1 MKGMFLLH
9 NTACFL
15 TKNVGLTHVLFVK
28 QNILCGTEEYMSF
41 YEIRNIMIAATNIS
55 HMKRKRVM
63 LQIQYFHYIF
73 YNS

>member
-28 QNILCGTEEYMSF
+28 QNILCGMEEYLSF
-41 YEIRNIMIAATNIS
+41 SEIRDIMIAATN
-55 HMKRKRVM
+55 KT
-63 LQIQYFHYIF
+63 L
-73 YNS
+73 